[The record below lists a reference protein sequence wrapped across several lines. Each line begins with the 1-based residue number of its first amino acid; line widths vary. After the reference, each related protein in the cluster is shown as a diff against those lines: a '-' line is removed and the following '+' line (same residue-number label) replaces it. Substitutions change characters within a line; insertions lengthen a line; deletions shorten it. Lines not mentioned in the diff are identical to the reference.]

1 MTEAS
6 PKSNSTDPFGFGQF
20 IDYLRYERRLS
31 PHTLESYQ
39 RDLTHI
45 SDWAK
50 ENKIASWSD
59 LTPHHVRAHVAG
71 RHRQGISGKSL
82 QRELS
87 AIRALFRYLLREGL
101 AENNPAD
108 DIRAPKT
115 ERKLPAH
122 LEAEQLCNL
131 LDAIND
137 NDPLS
142 LRDRAMLELF
152 YSSGLRLAELIS
164 LDTASLAGDVDML
177 EIVGKGSKSRRVP
190 VGNAARKALANW
202 IKVRSLLAKADEPA
216 LFVSNRGTRITAR
229 AVQQRVEMH
238 AKRCGLPQHLHPHM
252 LRHSFAGHLLEAS
265 GDLRAVQELL
275 GHADIG
281 TTQIYTHLDFK
292 HLAEVYDQAHPRA
305 KKSK

>member
-1 MTEAS
+1 MIETG
-6 PKSNSTDPFGFGQF
+6 PNTPDPFDFGRF

-45 SDWAK
+45 ADWARA
-50 ENKIASWSD
+50 NKIAAWSD

-87 AIRALFRYLLREGL
+87 AVRALFRYLIKEGL
-101 AENNPAD
+101 ADKNPAD

-177 EIVGKGSKSRRVP
+177 EIIGKGSKSRRVP

-202 IKVRSLLAKADEPA
+202 IKVRSLLAKPDEPA

-305 KKSK
+305 KKK